1 MTEKEKKTGF
11 NERSARKALLE
22 QLFYDF
28 NQKKSKVYMTNF
40 VRGIFFGVGSVLG
53 ATVVIGLLI
62 SILNYFTDIPGGLGD
77 FIKSII
83 DSVNKR

>member
-1 MTEKEKKTGF
+1 MTNKKVSSSEK
-11 NERSARKALLE
+11 SARLSMIE

-28 NQKKSKVYMTNF
+28 NTKKSKVYITNF
-40 VRGIFFGVGSVLG
+40 YRGIFFGVGSVTG
-53 ATVVIGLLI
+53 ATVVIGILL
-62 SILNYFTDIPGGLGD
+62 SILNYFTDIPGGIGD